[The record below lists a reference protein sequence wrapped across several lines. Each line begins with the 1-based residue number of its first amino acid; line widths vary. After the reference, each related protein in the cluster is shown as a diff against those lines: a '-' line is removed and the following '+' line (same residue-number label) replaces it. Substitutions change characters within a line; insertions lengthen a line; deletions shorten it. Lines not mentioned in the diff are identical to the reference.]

1 MTMLMPSQHASQAFH
16 LQRSRTIFNVVCIPR
31 GLQARC
37 VYGSCPIRVTADEPL
52 QRDLLTTWARP
63 LVVMAAGRWRAR
75 AHDGGSDMEPSMLTT
90 MVAAVAAAASALA
103 AAMDR
108 SLSREKACC
117 TCGVR
122 WLRPSELGAAC
133 LLFLCVPSWLSV
145 CSVVLCCMCAATPC
159 LSRCGCV
166 CRVAVMCLVRS

>member
-1 MTMLMPSQHASQAFH
+1 MSITYVGRYHVVH
-16 LQRSRTIFNVVCIPR
+16 LLI
-31 GLQARC
+31 
-37 VYGSCPIRVTADEPL
+37 
-52 QRDLLTTWARP
+52 TWARP

-90 MVAAVAAAASALA
+90 MVAAVAAAVSALA

-145 CSVVLCCMCAATPC
+145 SSFVCALLYVCGHAVFVALRVCLLRCCYVPRAELAMLRPG
-159 LSRCGCV
+159 LGFCV
-166 CRVAVMCLVRS
+166 SGGELLGARTL